1 MILVRMGY
9 RSCMKTT
16 RIVTKYANRRLYDS
30 EESRYV
36 TLTDIRR
43 LVRNKIDFIVWDRT
57 SGTDITRAILLQVIT
72 ELERTGDSIMSRKFL
87 SQVIRS
93 YDKVVP
99 EFVAE
104 YLEESMRF
112 FMTQQK
118 YLLKQ
123 ITRVMD
129 RDPFKAVADMAQNN
143 FARWK
148 VLQEEVLRRFGQ
160 LAVPEKE

>member
-1 MILVRMGY
+1 MGY

>member
-1 MILVRMGY
+1 
-9 RSCMKTT
+9 MKTT
-16 RIVTKYANRRLYDS
+16 RIITKYTNRRLYDS

-36 TLTDIRR
+36 TLIDIRR

-57 SGTDITRAILLQVIT
+57 SGTDITRTILLQVIT
-72 ELERTGDSIMSRKFL
+72 ELERTGDSIMSRNFL

-99 EFVAE
+99 EFVTE

-112 FMTQQK
+112 FMAQQK
-118 YLLKQ
+118 HLLKQ
-123 ITRVMD
+123 INRVMD
-129 RDPFKAVADMAQNN
+129 RDPFKAVADTAQNN

-148 VLQEEVLRRFGQ
+148 SLQEEVLQRFSQ

>member
-1 MILVRMGY
+1 
-9 RSCMKTT
+9 MKTT

>member
-1 MILVRMGY
+1 MGY

-43 LVRNKIDFIVWDRT
+43 LVRNKINFIVWDRT
-57 SGTDITRAILLQVIT
+57 NGTDITRAILLQVIT

-104 YLEESMRF
+104 YLEESMRC

>member
-1 MILVRMGY
+1 MGY

-36 TLTDIRR
+36 TLTDISR

>member
-1 MILVRMGY
+1 MGY

-43 LVRNKIDFIVWDRT
+43 LVRNKINFIVWDRT
-57 SGTDITRAILLQVIT
+57 NGTDITRAILLQVIT